1 MILEAAKA
9 KLAPFLVPII
19 GTLVVVVAGAF
30 WWLWSDREQ
39 LLEKNASQA
48 VIISN
53 AAQAN
58 RENVASIKYLEKDIA
73 WREQKAIERQRR
85 GRLRDEQLAQT
96 REDLRKALEDAPEC
110 VDQPWPDAVFN
121 IMRQD
126 TVRDPNR
133 DRAGEG
139 AGGVPGSD
147 SDSRTGG

>member
-1 MILEAAKA
+1 M
-9 KLAPFLVPII
+9 
-19 GTLVVVVAGAF
+19 
-30 WWLWSDREQ
+30 
-39 LLEKNASQA
+39 
-48 VIISN
+48 IISN

-96 REDLRKALEDAPEC
+96 REELIKALEDAPEC

-121 IMRQD
+121 IMRRD
-126 TVRDPNR
+126 TVLDPNR

>member
-9 KLAPFLVPII
+9 NLAPYLVPII
-19 GTLVVVVAGAF
+19 GTLVVVVLGAF

-39 LLEKNASQA
+39 LLEKNATQA

-96 REDLRKALEDAPEC
+96 REELIKALEDAPEC

-121 IMRQD
+121 IMRRD
-126 TVRDPNR
+126 TVLDPNR

>member
-9 KLAPFLVPII
+9 KLAPYLVPII
-19 GTLVVVVAGAF
+19 GTLVVVVAGVF

-85 GRLRDEQLAQT
+85 DRFRDQELAQT
-96 REDLRKALEDAPEC
+96 REELTKALEDAPEC

-121 IMRQD
+121 IMRRD
-126 TVRDPNR
+126 TVLDPNG

-139 AGGVPGSD
+139 AGGVPGSH
-147 SDSRTGG
+147 SDSRAGG

>member
-96 REDLRKALEDAPEC
+96 REELRKALEDAPEC

-126 TVRDPNR
+126 TVLDPNR

-139 AGGVPGSD
+139 ASRVPGSD
-147 SDSRTGG
+147 SDPRAGG